1 MELIILGLLMTGERT
16 LYELNKA
23 LSTNISLF
31 YSASLGSISSA
42 LTKLQEKQWAVMRET
57 VERGRNKKLFR
68 ITAAGEAAFRDW
80 LASPIPAEK
89 VREPALARLF
99 FLGHLAPDERI
110 AVIER
115 HLSSLAALADTLAQ
129 LAEQGAT
136 LSAPPELR
144 DQAAFQWLT
153 LRYGTEYYAFS
164 IDWYRRLLQELK
176 EADDATA

>member
-1 MELIILGLLMTGERT
+1 MELIILGLLMAGERT

-23 LSTNISLF
+23 LRTNISLF

-42 LTKLQEKQWAVMRET
+42 LAKLQEKQWVAMREM
-57 VERGRNKKLFR
+57 VERGRNKKLFC
-68 ITAAGEAAFRDW
+68 ITPAGEAAFRDW

-99 FLGHLAPDERI
+99 FLGHLAPDEQI
-110 AVIER
+110 AVVER
-115 HLSSLAALADTLAQ
+115 HLSSLESLAATLAR

-136 LSAPPELR
+136 LPTPAEQR
-144 DQAAFQWLT
+144 DLAAFQWLT

-176 EADDATA
+176 GADDDTA